1 MNTTSEEGKKPS
13 FAPNDLLSIEQVSK
27 LTGLS
32 RASLHQYSADRNRG
46 RRCLGPKPTRL
57 PGVRS
62 LLYRFADVRRYAEEG
77 WTGEG
82 EK

>member
-1 MNTTSEEGKKPS
+1 MTTTSEEGKKPS
-13 FAPNDLLSIEQVSK
+13 FAPDDLLTTSQVSE

-32 RASLHQYSADRNRG
+32 RATIHQYSSY
-46 RRCLGPKPTRL
+46 RRCGKFLGPKPTRL
-57 PGVRS
+57 PGARS
-62 LLYRFADVRRYAEEG
+62 LLYRFADVRRYLEEG